1 MTHDYTHGMSDVMK
15 RVNALELRQSLGK
28 VVAALQRNGDPI
40 LVEKGRKPV
49 AVLISLRDFQE
60 RFVEKAA
67 AEARSEVLEAMD
79 RLARPSTDPTSTV
92 DTLRELRDSG

>member
-1 MTHDYTHGMSDVMK
+1 MR

-28 VVAALQRNGDPI
+28 VVAALQRNGEPI
-40 LVEKGRKPV
+40 ILEKGRRPV

-67 AEARSEVLEAMD
+67 AEARAQVLQEMD
-79 RLARPSTDPTSTV
+79 RLASTSADPTPGV
-92 DTLRELRDSG
+92 EILRELRGGG

>member
-1 MTHDYTHGMSDVMK
+1 MLDGMK
-15 RVNALELRQSLGK
+15 RVNALEPRQSLGK
-28 VVAALQRNGDPI
+28 VVAGLQGGGEPI

-67 AEARSEVLEAMD
+67 AEARIRVLEGMD
-79 RLARPSTDPTSTV
+79 RLAMLSV
-92 DTLRELRDSG
+92 DGTPPVDALRELRGSA